1 MLHDGIVQS
10 FRIMLNQPDDK
21 KIGQYG
27 GYDDW
32 GKNQCEVV
40 SEQPTK
46 QHCTIRLPET
56 VYHDNPPNK
65 IS

>member
-1 MLHDGIVQS
+1 
-10 FRIMLNQPDDK
+10 MLNQPDNK

-27 GYDDW
+27 GYDNWD
-32 GKNQCEVV
+32 KNQCEVI
-40 SEQPTK
+40 SEKSTK
-46 QHCTIRLPET
+46 QQSAIRLPDT